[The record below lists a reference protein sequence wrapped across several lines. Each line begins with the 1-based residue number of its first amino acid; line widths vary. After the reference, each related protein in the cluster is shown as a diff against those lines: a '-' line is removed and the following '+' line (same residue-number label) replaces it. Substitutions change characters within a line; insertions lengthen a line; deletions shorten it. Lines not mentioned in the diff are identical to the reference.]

1 MPKITGSHQ
10 GYFYRINYIYN
21 FSGCNLV
28 DPNLNGGELNI
39 KIPPDEQSQIAIGK
53 PLTVGVEFSLEDP
66 QGGIHFVVPE
76 GATNIVKK
84 ESEQCQNSSSQSQS
98 LADRAAH
105 LFTSGHENASR
116 LWFPCV
122 DTLSELCTWK
132 LEFTVDESM
141 VAVSCGDLVE
151 TVYTPDL
158 KRKTYHYVLSVP
170 TAAPNI
176 ALAVGPFVV
185 YVGKTKYILDQ
196 KPLYMEIFFLF
207 SILVYFYSIGNVIIT
222 LF

>member
-1 MPKITGSHQ
+1 M
-10 GYFYRINYIYN
+10 
-21 FSGCNLV
+21 
-28 DPNLNGGELNI
+28 NGGELNI
-39 KIPPDEQSQIAIGK
+39 KIPADAHSQVAVGK
-53 PLTVGVEFSLEDP
+53 PLTVSVEFSLEDP

-76 GATNIVKK
+76 GASNLVKK
-84 ESEQCQNSSSQSQS
+84 DPEQGHNTSTSVSQSQS

-105 LFTSGHENASR
+105 LFTCGHENASR

-122 DTLSELCTWK
+122 DAMSELCTWK

-141 VAVSCGDLVE
+141 IAVSCGDLVE

-185 YVGKTKYILDQ
+185 YVGKKSIY
-196 KPLYMEIFFLF
+196 F
-207 SILVYFYSIGNVIIT
+207 SELSE
-222 LF
+222 